1 MLNTLSQSSAQSSAQ
16 PAVTSPLFVPLTL
29 ANGAVIPN
37 RIAKAAMEENMADA
51 AHLPGP
57 ALVRL
62 YERWAKGGA
71 GLILTGNVMIDAT
84 AMTGPAGVLLD
95 ARQPLDP
102 FRAWAK
108 AARSGGAQVWMQINH
123 PGRQV
128 YAAMRQEAVAPSAI
142 ALNMASFSKLFA
154 VPRALEPKE
163 IAALIE
169 QFATTAKLAEAAGFT
184 GVQIHAAHGYLL
196 SQFLSPLSNRRTDEW
211 GGPLENRARFLI
223 ETIKAVRS
231 RVAPGFCV
239 GVKLNSADFQRG
251 GFAASD
257 AKAVVAWL
265 NDLPVDLVELS
276 GGSYESPAMTGASQE
291 APQPK
296 KDSTFAR
303 EAYFVDFARDIGA
316 AARMPVMV
324 TGGIRRR
331 IVAEQAL
338 LPDEGRSGV
347 AMIGIARA
355 MAFEPELPNKWRGD
369 SALNVVLP
377 AAGFRNKAIA
387 SLATMA
393 VAKAQLDR
401 LGAGQAPK
409 ASVSPL
415 LSLLR
420 QQLRGRSR
428 TKHYRA
434 WIAQR
439 SFASPAS
446 AE

>member
-1 MLNTLSQSSAQSSAQ
+1 MPNTLSELSAELPPKSA
-16 PAVTSPLFVPLTL
+16 ATSPLFVPLTL

-37 RIAKAAMEENMADA
+37 RIAKAAMEENMADE

-57 ALVRL
+57 HLVRL

-71 GLILTGNVMIDAT
+71 GLMLTGNVMIDAT

-102 FRAWAK
+102 FHAWAK

-128 YAAMRQEAVAPSAI
+128 YAAMGQEAVAPSAV

-154 VPRALEPKE
+154 VPRALESKE

-169 QFATTAKLAEAAGFT
+169 RFATTAKLAEAAGFT

-211 GGPLENRARFLI
+211 GGSLENRARLLI

-239 GVKLNSADFQRG
+239 SVKLNSADFQRG
-251 GFAASD
+251 GFEAAD

-276 GGSYESPAMTGASQE
+276 GGSYESPAMTGA
-291 APQPK
+291 PQVQ
-296 KDSTFAR
+296 KDCTFAR

-331 IVAEQAL
+331 VIAEQAL
-338 LPDEGRSGV
+338 SPDEGRPGV

-355 MAFEPELPNKWRGD
+355 MAFEPDLPNKWRGD
-369 SALNVVLP
+369 SALDVALP
-377 AAGFRNKAIA
+377 AAGFRSKAIA

-393 VAKAQLDR
+393 VAKVQLDR

-409 ASVSPL
+409 ASISPL
-415 LSLLR
+415 LSLLL

-428 TKHYRA
+428 TKRYRA
-434 WIAQR
+434 WIARR
-439 SFASPAS
+439 SFAAPAA